1 MDISSNP
8 GVPSLAEGLGSPP
21 LHSTS
26 STPEEINLPT
36 PSDPSLGLRR
46 SSRLRNMSDKP
57 LPQLSAIAEEFIP
70 PVHVPVSFCPP
81 IELTFNSV
89 MASHNPE
96 RDDWLLAMKDEMAS
110 IEGHGTWILT
120 KPVPGKKVMSGRWIF
135 TRKMGTSGQV
145 EWYKA
150 RFVVKGF
157 MQRPGLEFQE
167 VYAPVTSK
175 DTLRF
180 MIAALVSRKMFVRQL
195 DIKTS

>member
-1 MDISSNP
+1 
-8 GVPSLAEGLGSPP
+8 
-21 LHSTS
+21 
-26 STPEEINLPT
+26 
-36 PSDPSLGLRR
+36 
-46 SSRLRNMSDKP
+46 
-57 LPQLSAIAEEFIP
+57 
-70 PVHVPVSFCPP
+70 
-81 IELTFNSV
+81 
-89 MASHNPE
+89 
-96 RDDWLLAMKDEMAS
+96 
-110 IEGHGTWILT
+110 
-120 KPVPGKKVMSGRWIF
+120 
-135 TRKMGTSGQV
+135 MGTSGQV

>member
-57 LPQLSAIAEEFIP
+57 LPQLSAIAEEFITP
-70 PVHVPVSFCPP
+70 VRVHVSLCSP
-81 IELTFNSV
+81 IKLTFNSV

-110 IEGHGTWILT
+110 IEGHGTWLLT
-120 KPVPGKKVMSGRWIF
+120 KPVPGKKVLSGRWILLGRWVPLVRWSG
-135 TRKMGTSGQV
+135 TRL
-145 EWYKA
+145 
-150 RFVVKGF
+150 
-157 MQRPGLEFQE
+157 GLW
-167 VYAPVTSK
+167 SK
-175 DTLRF
+175 VSCRDLVWSFRRF
-180 MIAALVSRKMFVRQL
+180 MHLSPP
-195 DIKTS
+195 KTLLGS